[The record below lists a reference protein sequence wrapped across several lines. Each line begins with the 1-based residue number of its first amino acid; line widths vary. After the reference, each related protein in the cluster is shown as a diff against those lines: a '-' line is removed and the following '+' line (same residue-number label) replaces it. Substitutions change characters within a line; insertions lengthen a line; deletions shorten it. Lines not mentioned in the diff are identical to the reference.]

1 MPSIKFVQ
9 PSGSSEFVQAREGE
23 SAMEAATQNAIP
35 GILAEC
41 GGNAMCATCHVY
53 VDGEWLDRLPSV
65 LEQEEALLTEVAAE
79 RRQTSRLSCQIQMTS
94 DLDGLLLH
102 IPNKQI

>member
-9 PSGSSEFVQAREGE
+9 PPGSSELVQAREGE

-53 VDGEWLDRLPSV
+53 VDDEWLDRLPSV
-65 LEQEEALLTEVAAE
+65 LKQEEALLTEVAAE
-79 RRQTSRLSCQIQMTS
+79 RRQTSRLSCQVQMTS